1 MNVIWIVSDSFRRD
15 HLGAYGNNN
24 IRTPSLDALAASAV
38 RFDNHYSAGFPTMPT
53 RADHQTGRWTMSF
66 MGWEP
71 LPAGVTTLAEILAE
85 HGMHTA
91 ASVDTPYYLRG
102 GMNYDRGFQSFFMN
116 VGQDTLWS
124 LIPEP
129 GYHNE
134 ALDVRAAWRSE
145 ADRNAPKTFMTAM
158 RWLEQHY
165 KEDFFLYVDTWDP
178 HEPWDAP
185 PYYTELYWPGYD
197 GELVLPVYGN
207 WHDVPG
213 YQEEQLRKGHA
224 TYCGEITMV
233 DTWAGFLLRSVE
245 NMGLADRTIV
255 IFTTDHGFY
264 FGEHGGLFGKM
275 SSDKYPD
282 GTLRPYDEP
291 GSQWS
296 YSPLYEEIVHLP
308 LLLRAPGV
316 PPGNYTGITSAVDV
330 MPTVLD
336 LLGLEIPDFVQGPLP
351 RTGAARPRNP
361 GPGFRREQPAL
372 RQPRRPGAL
381 RGQPA
386 PDTDGAAG
394 DHRDLRRLEPP
405 LQLPTRGLEALQPR
419 RRPQAVDQRHRDP
432 PGRGIG
438 IAPEAGLLHARNGG
452 AETPSG
458 PATGAE
464 DVRTHHAPEDLRGAK
479 RRPDVTH
486 HRGRSSWGGSWW
498 SPVDRPD

>member
-1 MNVIWIVSDSFRRD
+1 MNVIWIVSDTFRKD
-15 HLGAYGNNN
+15 HVGAYGNRW
-24 IRTPSLDALAASAV
+24 IHTPSIDALAAGAV
-38 RFDNHYSAGFPTMPT
+38 RFDSHYSAGFPTMPT

-66 MGWEP
+66 MGWQP
-71 LPAGVTTLAEILAE
+71 LPTGVTTLAEILAG

-91 ASVDTPYYLRG
+91 ASVDTPYYLRD

-129 GYHNE
+129 GYHHE

-145 ADRNAPKTFMTAM
+145 SDRNAPKTFMSAIQ
-158 RWLEQHY
+158 WLERHY

-185 PYYTELYWPGYD
+185 SYYTELYLPEYD
-197 GELVLPVYGN
+197 GELVLPLYGN

-213 YQEEQLRKGHA
+213 YEEAQMQKGHA

-233 DTWAGFLLRSVE
+233 DTWVGFLLKSVE
-245 NMGLADRTIV
+245 NMGLADKTVV

-296 YSPLYEEIVHLP
+296 YSPLFEEIVHLP
-308 LLLRAPGV
+308 LVIRSPGITPGV
-316 PPGNYTGITSAVDV
+316 YGGLSSAVDV

-336 LLGLEIPDFVQGPLP
+336 LLGLDIPAFVQGRSL
-351 RTGAARPRNP
+351 A
-361 GPGFRREQPAL
+361 PAL
-372 RQPRRPGAL
+372 RDSTQSGREYVVSSLPFANPGDPVLSVDNFL
-381 RGQPA
+381 RDLKDPPVTTVTSGEWSLLYSPA
-386 PDTDGAAG
+386 PGVSQLYNLNTDPQQLDNVIARHTDVAG
-394 DHRDLRRLEPP
+394 DIHRLLVEFMRENEVPERL
-405 LQLPTRGLEALQPR
+405 LQPR
-419 RRPQAVDQRHRDP
+419 L
-432 PGRGIG
+432 
-438 IAPEAGLLHARNGG
+438 E
-452 AETPSG
+452 
-458 PATGAE
+458 
-464 DVRTHHAPEDLRGAK
+464 LRL
-479 RRPDVTH
+479 
-486 HRGRSSWGGSWW
+486 
-498 SPVDRPD
+498 

>member
-1 MNVIWIVSDSFRRD
+1 MNVIWIVSDTFRKD
-15 HLGAYGNNN
+15 HVGAYGNRW
-24 IRTPSLDALAASAV
+24 IHTPSIDTLAAGAV
-38 RFDNHYSAGFPTMPT
+38 RFDSHYSAGFPTMPT

-66 MGWEP
+66 MGWQP
-71 LPAGVTTLAEILAE
+71 LPTGVTTLAEILAG

-91 ASVDTPYYLRG
+91 ASVDTPYYLRD

-129 GYHNE
+129 GYHHE

-145 ADRNAPKTFMTAM
+145 SDRNAPKTFMSAIQ
-158 RWLEQHY
+158 WLERHY

-185 PYYTELYWPGYD
+185 SYYTELYLPEYD
-197 GELVLPVYGN
+197 GELVLPLYGN

-213 YQEEQLRKGHA
+213 YEEAQMQKGHA

-233 DTWAGFLLRSVE
+233 DTCVGFLLKSVE
-245 NMGLADRTIV
+245 NMGLADKTVV

-296 YSPLYEEIVHLP
+296 YSPLFEEIVHLP
-308 LLLRAPGV
+308 LVIRSPGLTPGV
-316 PPGNYTGITSAVDV
+316 YGGLSSAIDV

-336 LLGLEIPDFVQGPLP
+336 LLGLDIPAFVQGRSLAPAMRDNSFLGREYVISSLP
-351 RTGAARPRNP
+351 FANP
-361 GPGFRREQPAL
+361 GDPVLSVDNFLRDLKDPPVTTVTSGEWSLLYSTAPGVSQL
-372 RQPRRPGAL
+372 YNL
-381 RGQPA
+381 N
-386 PDTDGAAG
+386 TDPQQLDNVIERHTDIAG
-394 DHRDLRRLEPP
+394 DIHRLLVEFMRENEVPERL
-405 LQLPTRGLEALQPR
+405 LQPR
-419 RRPQAVDQRHRDP
+419 L
-432 PGRGIG
+432 
-438 IAPEAGLLHARNGG
+438 E
-452 AETPSG
+452 
-458 PATGAE
+458 
-464 DVRTHHAPEDLRGAK
+464 LRL
-479 RRPDVTH
+479 
-486 HRGRSSWGGSWW
+486 
-498 SPVDRPD
+498 

>member
-1 MNVIWIVSDSFRRD
+1 MNVIWIVSDTFRRD
-15 HLGAYGNNN
+15 HVGAYGNRW
-24 IRTPSLDALAASAV
+24 IHTPSIDTLAAGAV
-38 RFDNHYSAGFPTMPT
+38 RFDSHYSAGFPTMPT

-66 MGWEP
+66 MGWQP
-71 LPAGVTTLAEILAE
+71 LPTGVTTLAEILAG

-91 ASVDTPYYLRG
+91 ASVDTPYYLRD

-129 GYHNE
+129 GYHHE

-145 ADRNAPKTFMTAM
+145 SDRNAPKTFMSAIQ
-158 RWLEQHY
+158 WLERHY

-185 PYYTELYWPGYD
+185 SYYTELYLPEYD
-197 GELVLPVYGN
+197 GELVLPLYGN

-213 YQEEQLRKGHA
+213 YEEAQMQKGHA

-233 DTWAGFLLRSVE
+233 DTWLGFLLKSVE
-245 NMGLADRTIV
+245 NMGLADKTVV

-296 YSPLYEEIVHLP
+296 YSPLFEEIVHLP
-308 LLLRAPGV
+308 LVIRSP
-316 PPGNYTGITSAVDV
+316 GITPGAYGGLSSAVDV

-336 LLGLEIPDFVQGPLP
+336 LLGLDIPAFVQGRSL
-351 RTGAARPRNP
+351 A
-361 GPGFRREQPAL
+361 PAL
-372 RQPRRPGAL
+372 RDNSFLGREYVVSSLPFANPGDPVLSVDNFL
-381 RGQPA
+381 RDLKDPPVTTVTSGEWSLLYSPA
-386 PDTDGAAG
+386 PGVSQLYNLNTDPQQLDNVIARHTDVAG
-394 DHRDLRRLEPP
+394 DIHRLLVEFMRENEVPERL
-405 LQLPTRGLEALQPR
+405 LQPR
-419 RRPQAVDQRHRDP
+419 L
-432 PGRGIG
+432 
-438 IAPEAGLLHARNGG
+438 E
-452 AETPSG
+452 
-458 PATGAE
+458 
-464 DVRTHHAPEDLRGAK
+464 LRL
-479 RRPDVTH
+479 
-486 HRGRSSWGGSWW
+486 
-498 SPVDRPD
+498 

>member
-1 MNVIWIVSDSFRRD
+1 MNVIWIVSDTFRRD
-15 HLGAYGNNN
+15 HVGSYGNRW
-24 IRTPSLDALAASAV
+24 IHTPSIDTLAAGAV
-38 RFDNHYSAGFPTMPT
+38 RFDSHYSAGFPTMPT

-66 MGWEP
+66 MGWQP
-71 LPAGVTTLAEILAE
+71 LPTGVTTLAEILAG

-91 ASVDTPYYLRG
+91 ASVDTPYYLRD

-129 GYHNE
+129 GYHHE

-145 ADRNAPKTFMTAM
+145 SDRNAPKTFRSAIQ
-158 RWLEQHY
+158 WLERHY

-185 PYYTELYWPGYD
+185 SYYTELYLPEYD
-197 GELVLPVYGN
+197 GELVLPLYGN

-213 YQEEQLRKGHA
+213 YEEAQMRKGHA

-233 DTWAGFLLRSVE
+233 DTWLGFLLKSVE
-245 NMGLADRTIV
+245 NMGLADKTVV

-296 YSPLYEEIVHLP
+296 YSPLFEEIVHLP
-308 LLLRAPGV
+308 LVIRSP
-316 PPGNYTGITSAVDV
+316 GITPGAYGGLSSAVDV

-336 LLGLEIPDFVQGPLP
+336 LLGLDIPAFVQGRSL
-351 RTGAARPRNP
+351 A
-361 GPGFRREQPAL
+361 PAL
-372 RQPRRPGAL
+372 RDNSFLGREYVVSSLPFANPGDPVLSVDNFL
-381 RGQPA
+381 RDLKDPPVTTVTSGEWSLLYSPA
-386 PDTDGAAG
+386 PGVSQLYNLNTDPQQLDNVIARHTDVAG
-394 DHRDLRRLEPP
+394 DIHRLLVEFMRENEVPERL
-405 LQLPTRGLEALQPR
+405 LQPR
-419 RRPQAVDQRHRDP
+419 L
-432 PGRGIG
+432 
-438 IAPEAGLLHARNGG
+438 E
-452 AETPSG
+452 
-458 PATGAE
+458 
-464 DVRTHHAPEDLRGAK
+464 LRL
-479 RRPDVTH
+479 
-486 HRGRSSWGGSWW
+486 
-498 SPVDRPD
+498 

>member
-1 MNVIWIVSDSFRRD
+1 MNVIWIVSDTFRRD
-15 HLGAYGNNN
+15 HVGSYGNRW
-24 IRTPSLDALAASAV
+24 IHTPSIDTLAAGAV
-38 RFDNHYSAGFPTMPT
+38 RFDSHYSAGFPTMPT

-66 MGWEP
+66 MGWQP
-71 LPAGVTTLAEILAE
+71 LPTGVTTLAEILAG

-91 ASVDTPYYLRG
+91 ASVDTPYYLRD

-129 GYHNE
+129 GYHHE

-145 ADRNAPKTFMTAM
+145 SDRNAPKTFMSAIQ
-158 RWLEQHY
+158 WLERHY

-185 PYYTELYWPGYD
+185 SYYTELYLPEYD
-197 GELVLPVYGN
+197 GELVLPLYGN

-213 YQEEQLRKGHA
+213 YEEAQMQKGHA

-233 DTWAGFLLRSVE
+233 DTWVGFLLKSVE
-245 NMGLADRTIV
+245 NMGLADKTVV

-296 YSPLYEEIVHLP
+296 YSPLFEEIVHLP
-308 LLLRAPGV
+308 LVIRSP
-316 PPGNYTGITSAVDV
+316 GITPGAYDGLSSAIDV

-336 LLGLEIPDFVQGPLP
+336 LLGLDIPAFVQGRSLAQAMRDNSFLGREYVVSSLP
-351 RTGAARPRNP
+351 FANP
-361 GPGFRREQPAL
+361 GDPVLSVDNFL
-372 RQPRRPGAL
+372 RDLKDPPVTTVTSGEWSL
-381 RGQPA
+381 LYSPA
-386 PDTDGAAG
+386 PGVSQLYNLNTDPQQLDNVIERHTDIAG
-394 DHRDLRRLEPP
+394 DIHRLLVEFMRENEVPKRLLEPRLE
-405 LQLPTRGLEALQPR
+405 
-419 RRPQAVDQRHRDP
+419 
-432 PGRGIG
+432 
-438 IAPEAGLLHARNGG
+438 
-452 AETPSG
+452 
-458 PATGAE
+458 
-464 DVRTHHAPEDLRGAK
+464 LRL
-479 RRPDVTH
+479 
-486 HRGRSSWGGSWW
+486 
-498 SPVDRPD
+498 

>member
-1 MNVIWIVSDSFRRD
+1 MNVIWIVSDTFRKD
-15 HLGAYGNNN
+15 HVGAYGNRW
-24 IRTPSLDALAASAV
+24 IHTPSIDTLAAGAV
-38 RFDNHYSAGFPTMPT
+38 KFDSHYSAGFPTMPT

-66 MGWEP
+66 MGWQP
-71 LPAGVTTLAEILAE
+71 LPTGVTTLAEILAG

-91 ASVDTPYYLRG
+91 ASVDTPYYLRD

-129 GYHNE
+129 GYHHE

-145 ADRNAPKTFMTAM
+145 SDRNAPKTFRSAIQ
-158 RWLEQHY
+158 WLERHY

-185 PYYTELYWPGYD
+185 SYYTELYLPEYD
-197 GELVLPVYGN
+197 GELVLPLYGN

-213 YQEEQLRKGHA
+213 YEEAQMRKGHA

-233 DTWAGFLLRSVE
+233 DTWLGFLLKSVE
-245 NMGLADRTIV
+245 NMGLADKTVV

-296 YSPLYEEIVHLP
+296 YSPLFEEIVHLP
-308 LLLRAPGV
+308 LVIRSP
-316 PPGNYTGITSAVDV
+316 GITPGAYGGLSSAVDV

-336 LLGLEIPDFVQGPLP
+336 LLGLDIPAFVQGRSL
-351 RTGAARPRNP
+351 A
-361 GPGFRREQPAL
+361 PAL
-372 RQPRRPGAL
+372 RDNSFLGREYVVSSLPFANPGDPVLSVDNFL
-381 RGQPA
+381 RDLKDPPVTTVTSGEWSLLYSPA
-386 PDTDGAAG
+386 PGVSQLYNLNTDPQQLDNVIARHTDVAG
-394 DHRDLRRLEPP
+394 DIHRLLVEFMRENEVPERL
-405 LQLPTRGLEALQPR
+405 LQPR
-419 RRPQAVDQRHRDP
+419 L
-432 PGRGIG
+432 
-438 IAPEAGLLHARNGG
+438 E
-452 AETPSG
+452 
-458 PATGAE
+458 
-464 DVRTHHAPEDLRGAK
+464 LRL
-479 RRPDVTH
+479 
-486 HRGRSSWGGSWW
+486 
-498 SPVDRPD
+498 